1 MTYTRKVLTFI
12 ETRLFT
18 KLADEYLGSDGL
30 FALQLHLLQH
40 PDSGAIIQGS
50 GGVRKLRWARPG
62 TGKRGGLRIIYFLR
76 TEQGQVW
83 LLTLYAKNVRD
94 NIPGHLLKRIKE
106 EIDEEE

>member
-1 MTYTRKVLTFI
+1 VLTFI

-18 KLADEYLGSDGL
+18 RLADDYLGLDGL

-40 PDSGAIIQGS
+40 PESGAIIQGS

-62 TGKRGGLRIIYFLR
+62 SGKRGGLRIIYFLR
-76 TEQGQVW
+76 TEKGQVW

-94 NIPGHLLKRIKE
+94 SIPGHVLKRIKE
-106 EIDEEE
+106 EIDEEG

>member
-1 MTYTRKVLTFI
+1 MTFI

-18 KLADEYLGSDGL
+18 KLADEYLGPDGL
-30 FALQLHLLQH
+30 FALQLHLLQQ
-40 PDSGAIIQGS
+40 PESGAVVKGS

-83 LLTLYAKNVRD
+83 LLTLYAKNVRGT
-94 NIPGHLLKRIKE
+94 IAGHVLKKIKE
-106 EIDEEE
+106 EIDEEG

>member
-1 MTYTRKVLTFI
+1 VLTFI

-18 KLADEYLGSDGL
+18 RLADDYLGPDGL

-40 PDSGAIIQGS
+40 PESGAIIQDS

-62 TGKRGGLRIIYFLR
+62 SGKRGGLRIIYFLR
-76 TEQGQVW
+76 TEKGQVW

-94 NIPGHLLKRIKE
+94 SIPGHVLKRIKE
-106 EIDEEE
+106 EIDEEG

>member
-1 MTYTRKVLTFI
+1 MTYTRRVLTFI

-18 KLADEYLGSDGL
+18 KLADEFLGPDGL
-30 FALQLHLLQH
+30 FALQLYLIQH
-40 PDSGAIIQGS
+40 PDSGAVIQGS

-62 TGKRGGLRIIYFLR
+62 TGKRGGLRVIYFLR

-94 NIPGHLLKRIKE
+94 SIPGHVLRRIQGE
-106 EIDEEE
+106 G